1 MPTEIHI
8 PIFSDLV
15 PGGFRHSANYL
26 VEFDPN
32 SLWYETSLTITAH
45 ELKAGIKTQYHT
57 FMHIPGEIRRDLLKL
72 GVDTKK
78 LEDADRFRMID
89 SYTPLTGL
97 PIQPESSR
105 LFSGRERLALN
116 DPTYLEKYTA
126 SIATLLHQGA
136 SEADK
141 GWLHIDDN
149 TSIFNNY
156 FKEDDILKIFQTRIL
171 QVTRILDLSVF
182 HAVVAGVWSNS
193 FYKQFEAW
201 CDGVIDFKAE
211 ENEGQVEN
219 YVRVRS
225 IRGMSCD
232 SRWRHLHLEKNSEVV
247 LEKLDASKKK
257 EIGIS
262 GWLKGPKKK

>member
-1 MPTEIHI
+1 M

-15 PGGFRHSANYL
+15 PGGFKHSANYL

-45 ELKAGIKTQYHT
+45 ALKAGTRTQYHT
-57 FMHIPGEIRRDLLKL
+57 FMHIPAEIRRELLKL
-72 GVDTKK
+72 GVDSKK
-78 LEDADRFRMID
+78 LEDEDNFRMID
-89 SYTPLTGL
+89 SYTSLTGL
-97 PIQPESSR
+97 PIQPEPSKV
-105 LFSGRERLALN
+105 FPGRERPSLN
-116 DPTYLEKYTA
+116 DPMYLEKYTA
-126 SIATLLHQGA
+126 NIAALLHQGA
-136 SEADK
+136 PEADK

-149 TSIFNNY
+149 TSIFNRY
-156 FKEDDILKIFQTRIL
+156 FKEEDVLKIFQTRVL
-171 QVTRILDLSVF
+171 QMTRILDLSVF
-182 HAVVAGVWSNS
+182 HAVVAGVWSDS
-193 FYKQFEAW
+193 FYKQSEAW

-211 ENEGQVEN
+211 EDDGQLES

-232 SRWRHLHLEKNSEVV
+232 SRWRRLHLEHNGKVT
-247 LEKLDASKKK
+247 LEKLDAPKKK